1 MNCYL
6 SSILGLG
13 LLGGSISTMTV
24 TKEEHNT
31 LKNVFSDDLDKK
43 YHQIVTERR
52 NHYLIG
58 LIVGAI
64 ISIIVI
70 KNIININ
77 YYTRITLFLAITLG
91 TAVLLYMVL
100 PKSDYMLNHLKTA
113 EENKKW
119 LDVYK
124 TMKSRYYIG
133 FVLGIIGALLL
144 GSVFC

>member
-24 TKEEHNT
+24 SKDQHKT
-31 LKNVFSDDLDKK
+31 LKDVFSDELDTK
-43 YHQIVTERR
+43 YDKIITERR

-64 ISIIVI
+64 ISIIVL
-70 KNIININ
+70 KNITDSN

-91 TAVLLYMVL
+91 TAVLLYMIL
-100 PKSDYMLNHLKTA
+100 PKSDYMLNHLKTP

-119 LDVYK
+119 LEIYK
-124 TMKSRYYIG
+124 TMKSRYHIG
-133 FVLGIIGALLL
+133 FVLGIVGAVLL
-144 GSVFC
+144 GSVYC

>member
-13 LLGGSISTMTV
+13 LLGGSIATMTV
-24 TKEEHNT
+24 TKEQHNT
-31 LKNVFSDDLDKK
+31 LKDVFSDDLDKK
-43 YHQIVTERR
+43 YDEIITERR

-58 LIVGAI
+58 LILGAI

-77 YYTRITLFLAITLG
+77 KYTRITLFLAITLG

-100 PKSDYMLNHLKTA
+100 PKSDYILNHLKTP

-119 LDVYK
+119 LEVYK

>member
-13 LLGGSISTMTV
+13 LLGGSIATMTV
-24 TKEEHNT
+24 TKEQHNN
-31 LKNVFSDDLDKK
+31 LKDVFSDDLDKK
-43 YHQIVTERR
+43 YDEIITERR

>member
-13 LLGGSISTMTV
+13 LLGGSIATMTV
-24 TKEEHNT
+24 TKEQHKT
-31 LKNVFSDDLDKK
+31 LKDVFSDDLDKK
-43 YHQIVTERR
+43 YDEIITERR
-52 NHYLIG
+52 NHYFIG

-70 KNIININ
+70 KNIANID

-91 TAVLLYMVL
+91 TAVLLYMIL
-100 PKSDYMLNHLKTA
+100 PKSDYMLNHLKTP

-119 LDVYK
+119 LEVYK

-133 FVLGIIGALLL
+133 FVMGIIGALLL
-144 GSVFC
+144 GSVYC

>member
-13 LLGGSISTMTV
+13 LLGGSIATMTV
-24 TKEEHNT
+24 TKEQHKT
-31 LKNVFSDDLDKK
+31 LKDVFSDDLDKK
-43 YHQIVTERR
+43 YDEIITERR

-58 LIVGAI
+58 LILGAI

-77 YYTRITLFLAITLG
+77 KYTRITLFLAITLG

-100 PKSDYMLNHLKTA
+100 PKSDYMLNHLKTP

-119 LDVYK
+119 LEVYK